1 MESKEEIKESMERNK
16 QIRAQENERMKTV
29 LKNSTEDK
37 EMREH
42 YDLMNKKITRTSKD
56 DRREKLIKRFFIGL
70 GIVILLAGA
79 GVLLYFLLKK

>member
-29 LKNSTEDK
+29 LKNSTNDK

-42 YDLMNKKITRTSKD
+42 YDLMNKKVTRTSKD
-56 DRREKLIKRFFIGL
+56 DAREKKLKMFFISL
-70 GIVILLAGA
+70 GIVVLLAGVA
-79 GVLLYFLLKK
+79 VAMYFIFKK